1 MNRSWNILNWNVRGI
16 NSQTRWDDLR
26 ARIEESNCGV
36 ICIQETKRDSFDQ
49 AYLRNFSP
57 RRFNQFAYNPSVG
70 WQVDLLLY
78 GMAVYSVALSSVNP
92 PTNSLSSYHVI
103 YLVISF
109 ISVTYMGPVRMK
121 IEWNFSIG

>member
-36 ICIQETKRDSFDQ
+36 ICIQETKREDFDQ

-57 RRFNQFAYNPSVG
+57 RRFN
-70 WQVDLLLY
+70 
-78 GMAVYSVALSSVNP
+78 
-92 PTNSLSSYHVI
+92 
-103 YLVISF
+103 
-109 ISVTYMGPVRMK
+109 
-121 IEWNFSIG
+121 